1 MNVINDLSNCLQEL
15 LKDDDRP
22 IVVFS
27 SAWPFFRAIG
37 YSDNQVVEELLQ
49 VIIDA
54 AADRSLLMPA
64 FSNGYNSNKF
74 NLDAEPSTAGVLSNA
89 FRQRHGVIRT
99 LSAFFS
105 FSVKGPAIPEVYDL
119 MPQDAWGDDS
129 IYHWMELKN
138 ARFIMLGVDPSHCS
152 FIHRV
157 EWLLSDLITY
167 RYLKTFEGIL
177 CRNSINIQC
186 QERVFV
192 RSLMPEAIND
202 FRVLNEPLKNS
213 GMITSFVQGIPV
225 SLYDANQVLSSIL
238 PLMQEDPF
246 ITVMN
251 KNDFKR
257 LKK

>member
-1 MNVINDLSNCLQEL
+1 MNVLNELSNCLQGL
-15 LKDDDRP
+15 LKDDNRP

-37 YSDNQVVEELLQ
+37 HSNNEVVEELLQ

-64 FSNGYNSNKF
+64 FSNGYNRNIF
-74 NLDAEPSTAGVLSNA
+74 DLDVEPSTAGVISNA

-119 MPQDAWGDDS
+119 MPESAWGDGS

-138 ARFIMLGVDPSHCS
+138 ARFIMFGVDPSHCS

-157 EWLLSDLITY
+157 EWLLRDLITY

-177 CRNSINIQC
+177 CRNSINIKC
-186 QERVFV
+186 QERLFV
-192 RSLMPEAIND
+192 RSLIPEAISD
-202 FRVLNEPLKNS
+202 FKVLNEPLKNA
-213 GMITSFVQGIPV
+213 GMLTSFVQGIPV

-238 PLMQEDPF
+238 PIMQEDPF

>member
-1 MNVINDLSNCLQEL
+1 MNVTNELSNCLKEL

-37 YSDNQVVEELLQ
+37 YSNSQVVEELLQ
-49 VIIDA
+49 VIIDV

-64 FSNGYNSNKF
+64 FSNGYNKNKF
-74 NLDAEPSTAGVLSNA
+74 NLDTEPSTAGVLSNA
-89 FRQRHGVIRT
+89 FRKRYGVIRT

-105 FSVKGPAIPEVYDL
+105 FSVKGPAIPEVFDL
-119 MPQDAWGDDS
+119 IPEDAWGDNS
-129 IYHWMELKN
+129 IYHWMEIKN

-157 EWLLSDLITY
+157 EWLLRDLITY

-177 CRNSINIQC
+177 FRNGINIKC

-202 FRVLNEPLKNS
+202 FAVFNEPLKKA
-213 GMITSFVQGIPV
+213 GMLTSFVQGIPV
-225 SLYDANQVLSSIL
+225 SLYDANQILSSIL
-238 PLMQEDPF
+238 PVMQKDPF
-246 ITVMN
+246 IAVKN

>member
-1 MNVINDLSNCLQEL
+1 MNVINELSNCLQEL
-15 LKDDDRP
+15 LKGDDRP

-37 YSDNQVVEELLQ
+37 YSDYQIVEELLQ

-64 FSNGYNSNKF
+64 FSNGYNGNKF
-74 NLDAEPSTAGVLSNA
+74 NLDTEPSSAGVLSNA
-89 FRQRHGVIRT
+89 FRQRRGVIRT

-105 FSVKGPAIPEVYDL
+105 FSVKGPAISEVYDL
-119 MPQDAWGDDS
+119 MPADAWGNNS

-152 FIHRV
+152 YIHRV
-157 EWLLSDLITY
+157 EWLLRDLITY
-167 RYLKTFEGIL
+167 RYSKTFEGVL
-177 CRNSINIQC
+177 CRNSINIHC
-186 QERVFV
+186 QENLFV

-202 FRVLNEPLKNS
+202 FTVLNEPLKNS
-213 GMITSFVQGIPV
+213 GMLTSSVQGIPV

-238 PLMQEDPF
+238 PIMQEDPF

-251 KNDFKR
+251 KNEFKR

>member
-1 MNVINDLSNCLQEL
+1 MNVTNELSNCLQEL

-37 YSDNQVVEELLQ
+37 YSNTQVLEELLQ

-54 AADRSLLMPA
+54 AANRTLLMPA
-64 FSNGYNSNKF
+64 FSNGYNRNKF
-74 NLDAEPSTAGVLSNA
+74 NLDTEPSSAGVLSNA
-89 FRQRHGVIRT
+89 FRKTNGVIRT

-119 MPQDAWGDDS
+119 IPEDAWGDDS

-152 FIHRV
+152 FIHRI
-157 EWLLSDLITY
+157 EWLLRDLITY
-167 RYLKTFEGIL
+167 RYFKTFEGIL
-177 CRNSINIQC
+177 SRNDKNIKC

-202 FRVLNEPLKNS
+202 FRVFNEPLKKA
-213 GMITSFVQGIPV
+213 GMLTYFVQGIPV
-225 SLYDANQVLSSIL
+225 SLYDANQVLSSII
-238 PLMQEDPF
+238 PVMQEDPL
-246 ITVMN
+246 VAVVN

-257 LKK
+257 PKK